1 MNNIL
6 NNSEKMTK
14 QTEKTQNSDLVNI
27 EVPCPTH
34 EEIATLAYHIWQSE
48 GCPDGCAERH
58 WYEAEAQIIRTR
70 QAEALE
76 KIKERQKAKS
86 CSNSNVSATTSSATK
101 ATVVCSTVCSETKPQ
116 QPQKEAP
123 KVVEKKPVVSGK
135 RPGKN
140 KNRGQ
145 SSQSW

>member
-1 MNNIL
+1 MNNSL

-14 QTEKTQNSDLVNI
+14 QTERIQNNDLVNI

-34 EEIATLAYHIWQSE
+34 EEIATLAYNIWQSE

-76 KIKERQKAKS
+76 KIKEQQKAKS
-86 CSNSNVSATTSSATK
+86 CSTANVSATTPATTSATT
-101 ATVVCSTVCSETKPQ
+101 ARSETKCQ

-123 KVVEKKPVVSGK
+123 KGTEKKAVVSGK
-135 RPGKN
+135 RSGRN

-145 SSQSW
+145 ASQSW

>member
-14 QTEKTQNSDLVNI
+14 QTEKTQNNDFMNI
-27 EVPCPTH
+27 EVPRPTQ
-34 EEIATLAYHIWQSE
+34 EEIATLAYFIWQSE

-76 KIKERQKAKS
+76 KLKEQQKAKS
-86 CSNSNVSATTSSATK
+86 CSTANVSAASSSDTK
-101 ATVVCSTVCSETKPQ
+101 ATVACSTVCSETKPQ
-116 QPQKEAP
+116 QPQKESP
-123 KVVEKKPVVSGK
+123 KAAAKKPVVSGK

-140 KNRGQ
+140 KNRG
-145 SSQSW
+145 